1 MKGRAAL
8 ATFTLCALIVQNM
21 RPALADPALQ
31 LDPRIVKLIKT
42 GCGDEHVIVKPPPP
56 FQAQTIP
63 ARIVLLS
70 FDDQGAPVDQEASP
84 SPSES
89 ATASPQPGSEVTPEP
104 SEAPTSA
111 PTATP
116 LPTPLPRPPAGPGQ
130 LPPMVNTSS
139 PLPTPPPPP
148 SPTPVPGQTGPV
160 YLVNPTGP
168 PPTIPLAGSSA
179 TPVPFPHPTAAG
191 PTPIPTL
198 APFQMA
204 ILADEVHGFNRSH
217 MPGDAIGNVHI
228 FYSEGQMIGDRAHYD
243 GDHTITLTGHTYLI
257 NRNRDTILYGDG
269 ITFDTNTNKAVM
281 LNGYGESTEGV
292 AKGKIHYKAQYLST
306 YRTGVSHGERGSF
319 TTCEKP
325 HAGYH
330 VEAKTIDIFPN
341 DKLVARHATVFL
353 GPTAILYL
361 PLLIIPLRDVE
372 DIRKPTS
379 FLPVIGYS
387 QLEGFYVKAQIG
399 FNPSNTYYGYYR
411 IEYYTKEG
419 LRLGYSAYLGTKN
432 YRRFATV
439 DVETIDDKLT
449 GSRQTN
455 ANINETENFSSRLKG
470 QFQAQYESD
479 YGAGVVLP
487 PQLELN
493 ATLVRSGVGSTETLN
508 FQRTSQGDLSDT
520 FNLGFVDMINIS
532 PQLQEALNLTYG
544 QFSSEGS
551 TTTDT
556 LHIQSMTHWT
566 TKAADFVLD
575 YDKTD
580 YSTVSQS
587 YDTIP
592 ELQINPHINW
602 HGFRFPF
609 TLQETV
615 GEYTEPQNGFSTY
628 RSETKFDEPI
638 FMKLGASDFHADY
651 NIVQDFYGTGDAK
664 AFATQN
670 AQLTT
675 PLWFHLVNSLTYNE
689 QNPIG
694 PTDVPF
700 QLLDRLSGGSH
711 SAQDTIRI
719 YNSDIYT
726 FSLSGSTNFDEQAQS
741 VQYQLSVKPSPRSYL
756 IFGGSFVPGP
766 GQGFY
771 LTNVQGITP
780 FGKDTTL
787 QFSTNVD
794 WKNKGRLEDKTA
806 YLSRIIDECYRID
819 LSYNQDLKQINF
831 AIVILAFPNQ
841 AIGGAVG
848 GGAGLTSLLPTSFT
862 GGGF

>member
-1 MKGRAAL
+1 VKGRAAL
-8 ATFTLCALIVQNM
+8 ATFTLCALIVQMM
-21 RPALADPALQ
+21 RPALADPAIQ
-31 LDPRIVKLIKT
+31 LDPRIVQLIKT
-42 GCGDEHVIVKPPPP
+42 GCGEEHVIVKPTPPP
-56 FQAQTIP
+56 FEAHNIP
-63 ARIVLLS
+63 ARIALLT
-70 FDDQGAPVDQEASP
+70 FDDQEASP
-84 SPSES
+84 TPSQSASPSPDQS
-89 ATASPQPGSEVTPEP
+89 ASPSPDQNATPVP
-104 SEAPTSA
+104 SPS
-111 PTATP
+111 PTATAI
-116 LPTPLPRPPAGPGQ
+116 PTPLPRPPAVPGQ
-130 LPPMVNTSS
+130 LIPFTSSGS

-148 SPTPVPGQTGPV
+148 SPSPVPGQTGPV
-160 YLVNPTGP
+160 YLVSPTGP
-168 PPTIPLAGSSA
+168 PPAIPLAGSSA
-179 TPVPFPHPTAAG
+179 APVPRPVPSAAG

-204 ILADEVHGFNRSH
+204 ILADEIHGFNRSH
-217 MPGDAIGNVHI
+217 MPGDAMGNVHI
-228 FYSEGQMIGDRAHYD
+228 FYSEGQLIGDRAHYD

-257 NRNRDTILYGDG
+257 NRNRDSILYGDG
-269 ITFDTNTNKAVM
+269 ITFDTNTNKAVL

-292 AKGKIHYKAQYLST
+292 SKGKIHYKAQYLST
-306 YRTGVSHGERGSF
+306 YRNGVSHGDRGYF

-330 VEAKTIDIFPN
+330 VEAKTIDITPN

-361 PLLIIPLRDVE
+361 PLLIIPLRDIQ
-372 DIRKPTS
+372 DPRRPTS

-411 IEYYTKEG
+411 LEYYTKEG
-419 LRLGYSAYLGTKN
+419 LRLGYSAYIGTKN

-439 DVETIDDKLT
+439 DLETIQDHLT
-449 GSRQTN
+449 GSRQSN
-455 ANINETENFSSRLKG
+455 VNINETENFSSRLRG
-470 QFQAQYESD
+470 QFQGQYESD
-479 YGAGVVLP
+479 YGAGIALP
-487 PQLELN
+487 PQLQLN
-493 ATLVRSGVGSTETLN
+493 GTLVRTGVASTETLN
-508 FQRTSQGDLSDT
+508 FQRTSQGTLSDT

-532 PQLQEALNLTYG
+532 PQMQEALNITYG
-544 QFSSEGS
+544 KFDSGGIS
-551 TTTDT
+551 TDT

-566 TKAADFVLD
+566 TKAADYNLN

-580 YSTVSQS
+580 YSTVSSS
-587 YDTIP
+587 YDSIP
-592 ELQINPHINW
+592 ELQINPHINF

-615 GEYTEPQNGFSTY
+615 GEYTEPQNGFSTW
-628 RSETKFDEPI
+628 RNETKFNEPI
-638 FMKLGASDFHADY
+638 FLKVGASSLQATY
-651 NIVQDFYGTGDAK
+651 NITQDFYGTGDAK
-664 AFATQN
+664 AYETQN
-670 AQLTT
+670 AQFTT
-675 PLWFHLVNSLTYNE
+675 PLGDHMVNSLSYNE
-689 QNPIG
+689 QHPIG

-711 SAQDTIRI
+711 NAQDTIRI
-719 YNSDIYT
+719 FNSDIYT
-726 FSLSGSTNFDEQAQS
+726 FSLSGSTNFNEQAQS

-756 IFGGSFVPGP
+756 VFGGSFLPGP

-794 WKNKGRLEDKTA
+794 WKNKARLENKTA
-806 YLSRIIDECYRID
+806 YLSRIIDECYRVD
-819 LSYNQDLKQINF
+819 LSYNQDLKQVNF
-831 AIVILAFPNQ
+831 AIVILAFPGQ
-841 AIGGAVG
+841 AIGGAI